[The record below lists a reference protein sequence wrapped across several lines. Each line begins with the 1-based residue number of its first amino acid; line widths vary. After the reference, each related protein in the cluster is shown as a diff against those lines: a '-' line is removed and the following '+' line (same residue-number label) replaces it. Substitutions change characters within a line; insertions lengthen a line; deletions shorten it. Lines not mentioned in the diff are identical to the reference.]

1 MKIPTKE
8 EIYFKFFNEVV
19 TEYNIDIE
27 KVDFNIPYKIV
38 KNLCDS
44 LNIDLINLKEP
55 FQIAKEQV
63 FFNFDEH
70 LNKNGH
76 IEIANKIASK
86 YANNDKINKL
96 QNLPTYSRYPRYSNS
111 TNTILFQSFIDG
123 NSELFLHNSNG
134 AINRLTHNNEDEGH
148 AVFFNNDDDKFV
160 ITQGDVG
167 NNYSKVVIWNSN
179 SNERLLIGGDT
190 LFASMEAAYD
200 DLSER
205 MKIYLDGL
213 NATHSGEQ
221 IYRGR
226 YNNQKHD
233 DTNVTYPR
241 NVHPVVRT
249 HPVTGRK
256 SIFVNKTFTTQIN
269 EIPKAESD
277 SVLAFLYSHCAKPD
291 YQVRFKWQPH
301 SIAFWDNRC
310 VQHLALWDYY
320 PQVRSGYRVT
330 VKGDKPF

>member
-1 MKIPTKE
+1 MGYETI
-8 EIYFKFFNEVV
+8 EITPMTPRIGAEV
-19 TEYNIDIE
+19 
-27 KVDFNIPYKIV
+27 
-38 KNLCDS
+38 S
-44 LNIDLINLKEP
+44 GIDLTESLGNQQFQELHDALMEHSVLFFRNQDVDVEQHKNFGRLFGDLHIHPGSPPPPGHPEILIVHADKDSKHIAGENWHSDVTCDAEP
-55 FQIAKEQV
+55 PMGSIL
-63 FFNFDEH
+63 H
-70 LNKNGH
+70 LWEVPK
-76 IEIANKIASK
+76 S
-86 YANNDKINKL
+86 
-96 QNLPTYSRYPRYSNS
+96 
-111 TNTILFQSFIDG
+111 
-123 NSELFLHNSNG
+123 
-134 AINRLTHNNEDEGH
+134 
-148 AVFFNNDDDKFV
+148 
-160 ITQGDVG
+160 
-167 NNYSKVVIWNSN
+167 
-179 SNERLLIGGDT
+179 GGDT

-256 SIFVNKTFTTQIN
+256 SIFVNKTFTTHIN

>member
-1 MKIPTKE
+1 MGYETI
-8 EIYFKFFNEVV
+8 EITPMTPRIGAEV
-19 TEYNIDIE
+19 
-27 KVDFNIPYKIV
+27 
-38 KNLCDS
+38 S
-44 LNIDLINLKEP
+44 GIDLTKSLGNQQFQELHDALMEHSVLFFRNQDVDVEQHKNFGRLFGDLHIHPGSPPPPGHPEILIVHADKDSKHIAGENWHSDVTCDAEP
-55 FQIAKEQV
+55 PMGSIL
-63 FFNFDEH
+63 H
-70 LNKNGH
+70 LWEVPK
-76 IEIANKIASK
+76 S
-86 YANNDKINKL
+86 
-96 QNLPTYSRYPRYSNS
+96 
-111 TNTILFQSFIDG
+111 
-123 NSELFLHNSNG
+123 
-134 AINRLTHNNEDEGH
+134 
-148 AVFFNNDDDKFV
+148 
-160 ITQGDVG
+160 
-167 NNYSKVVIWNSN
+167 
-179 SNERLLIGGDT
+179 GGDT

-205 MKIYLDGL
+205 MKTYLDGL

-256 SIFVNKTFTTQIN
+256 SIFVNKTFTTRIN

>member
-1 MKIPTKE
+1 MGYETI
-8 EIYFKFFNEVV
+8 EITPMTPRIGAEV
-19 TEYNIDIE
+19 
-27 KVDFNIPYKIV
+27 
-38 KNLCDS
+38 S
-44 LNIDLINLKEP
+44 GIDLTKSLGNQQFQELHDALMEHSVLFFRNQDVDVEQHKNFGRLFGDLHIHPGSPPPPGHPEILIVHSDKDSKHIAGENWHSDVTCDAEP
-55 FQIAKEQV
+55 PMGSIL
-63 FFNFDEH
+63 H
-70 LNKNGH
+70 LWEVPK
-76 IEIANKIASK
+76 S
-86 YANNDKINKL
+86 
-96 QNLPTYSRYPRYSNS
+96 
-111 TNTILFQSFIDG
+111 
-123 NSELFLHNSNG
+123 
-134 AINRLTHNNEDEGH
+134 
-148 AVFFNNDDDKFV
+148 
-160 ITQGDVG
+160 
-167 NNYSKVVIWNSN
+167 
-179 SNERLLIGGDT
+179 GGDT

-256 SIFVNKTFTTQIN
+256 SIFVNKTFTTHIN

>member
-1 MKIPTKE
+1 MGYETI
-8 EIYFKFFNEVV
+8 EITPMTPRIGAE
-19 TEYNIDIE
+19 I
-27 KVDFNIPYKIV
+27 
-38 KNLCDS
+38 S
-44 LNIDLINLKEP
+44 GIDLTKSLGNQQFQELHDALMEHSVLFFRDQDVDVKQHKNFGRLFGELHIHPGSPPPPGHPEILIVHADKNSKHIAGENWHSDVTCDPEP
-55 FQIAKEQV
+55 PMGSIL
-63 FFNFDEH
+63 H
-70 LNKNGH
+70 LWEVPK
-76 IEIANKIASK
+76 S
-86 YANNDKINKL
+86 
-96 QNLPTYSRYPRYSNS
+96 
-111 TNTILFQSFIDG
+111 
-123 NSELFLHNSNG
+123 
-134 AINRLTHNNEDEGH
+134 
-148 AVFFNNDDDKFV
+148 
-160 ITQGDVG
+160 
-167 NNYSKVVIWNSN
+167 
-179 SNERLLIGGDT
+179 GGDT

-226 YNNQKHD
+226 YNDKNHD
-233 DTNVTYPR
+233 DTNLTYPK

-256 SIFVNKTFTTQIN
+256 SIFVNKTFTTHIN
-269 EIPKAESD
+269 DLPKAESD
-277 SVLAFLYSHCAKPD
+277 SILAFLYSHCAKPD

-330 VKGDKPF
+330 IKGDRPF

>member
-1 MKIPTKE
+1 MGYETI
-8 EIYFKFFNEVV
+8 EITPMTPRIGAEV
-19 TEYNIDIE
+19 
-27 KVDFNIPYKIV
+27 
-38 KNLCDS
+38 S
-44 LNIDLINLKEP
+44 GIDLTESLGNQQFQELHDALMEHSVLFFRNQDVDVEQHKNFGRLFGDLHIHPGSPPPPGHPEILIVHADKNSKHIAGENWHSDVTCDAEP
-55 FQIAKEQV
+55 PMGSIL
-63 FFNFDEH
+63 H
-70 LNKNGH
+70 LWEVPK
-76 IEIANKIASK
+76 S
-86 YANNDKINKL
+86 
-96 QNLPTYSRYPRYSNS
+96 
-111 TNTILFQSFIDG
+111 
-123 NSELFLHNSNG
+123 
-134 AINRLTHNNEDEGH
+134 
-148 AVFFNNDDDKFV
+148 
-160 ITQGDVG
+160 
-167 NNYSKVVIWNSN
+167 
-179 SNERLLIGGDT
+179 GGDT

-256 SIFVNKTFTTQIN
+256 SIFVNKTFTTHIN

>member
-1 MKIPTKE
+1 MGYETI
-8 EIYFKFFNEVV
+8 EITPMTPRIGAEV
-19 TEYNIDIE
+19 
-27 KVDFNIPYKIV
+27 
-38 KNLCDS
+38 S
-44 LNIDLINLKEP
+44 GIDLTKSLGNQQFQELHDALMEHSVLFFRNQDVDVEQHKNFGRLFGDLHIHPGSPPPPGHPEILIVHADKDSKHIAGENWHSDVTCDAEP
-55 FQIAKEQV
+55 PMGSIL
-63 FFNFDEH
+63 H
-70 LNKNGH
+70 LWEVPK
-76 IEIANKIASK
+76 S
-86 YANNDKINKL
+86 
-96 QNLPTYSRYPRYSNS
+96 
-111 TNTILFQSFIDG
+111 
-123 NSELFLHNSNG
+123 
-134 AINRLTHNNEDEGH
+134 
-148 AVFFNNDDDKFV
+148 
-160 ITQGDVG
+160 
-167 NNYSKVVIWNSN
+167 
-179 SNERLLIGGDT
+179 GGDT

-226 YNNQKHD
+226 YNNQNHD
-233 DTNVTYPR
+233 DANLTYPR
-241 NVHPVVRT
+241 NVHPVIRT

-256 SIFVNKTFTTQIN
+256 SIFVNKTFTTHIN

>member
-1 MKIPTKE
+1 MGYETI
-8 EIYFKFFNEVV
+8 EITPMTPRIGAEV
-19 TEYNIDIE
+19 
-27 KVDFNIPYKIV
+27 
-38 KNLCDS
+38 S
-44 LNIDLINLKEP
+44 GIDLTKSLGNQQFQELHDALMEHSVLFFRNQDVDVEQHKNFGRLFGDLHIHPGSPPPPGHPEILIVHADKDSKHIAGENWHSDVTCDAEP
-55 FQIAKEQV
+55 PMGSIL
-63 FFNFDEH
+63 H
-70 LNKNGH
+70 LWEVPK
-76 IEIANKIASK
+76 S
-86 YANNDKINKL
+86 
-96 QNLPTYSRYPRYSNS
+96 
-111 TNTILFQSFIDG
+111 
-123 NSELFLHNSNG
+123 
-134 AINRLTHNNEDEGH
+134 
-148 AVFFNNDDDKFV
+148 
-160 ITQGDVG
+160 
-167 NNYSKVVIWNSN
+167 
-179 SNERLLIGGDT
+179 GGDT

-213 NATHSGEQ
+213 TATHSGEQ

-241 NVHPVVRT
+241 NIHPVVRT

-256 SIFVNKTFTTQIN
+256 SIFVNKTFTTHIN

>member
-1 MKIPTKE
+1 MGYETI
-8 EIYFKFFNEVV
+8 EITPMTPRIGAEV
-19 TEYNIDIE
+19 
-27 KVDFNIPYKIV
+27 
-38 KNLCDS
+38 S
-44 LNIDLINLKEP
+44 GIDLTKSLGNQQFQELHDALMEHSVLFFRNQDVDVEQHKNFGRLFGDLHIHPGSPPPPGHPEILIAHADKDSKHIAGENWHSDVTCDAEP
-55 FQIAKEQV
+55 PMGSIL
-63 FFNFDEH
+63 H
-70 LNKNGH
+70 LWEVPK
-76 IEIANKIASK
+76 S
-86 YANNDKINKL
+86 
-96 QNLPTYSRYPRYSNS
+96 
-111 TNTILFQSFIDG
+111 
-123 NSELFLHNSNG
+123 
-134 AINRLTHNNEDEGH
+134 
-148 AVFFNNDDDKFV
+148 
-160 ITQGDVG
+160 
-167 NNYSKVVIWNSN
+167 
-179 SNERLLIGGDT
+179 GGDT

-241 NVHPVVRT
+241 NIHPVVRT

-256 SIFVNKTFTTQIN
+256 SIFVNKTFTTHIN

>member
-1 MKIPTKE
+1 MGYETI
-8 EIYFKFFNEVV
+8 EITPMTPRIGAEV
-19 TEYNIDIE
+19 
-27 KVDFNIPYKIV
+27 
-38 KNLCDS
+38 S
-44 LNIDLINLKEP
+44 GIDLTKSLGNQQFQELHDALMEHSVLFFRNQDIDVEQHKNFGRLFGELHIHPGSPPPPGHPEILIVHADKDSKHIAGENWHSDVTCDAEP
-55 FQIAKEQV
+55 PMGSIL
-63 FFNFDEH
+63 H
-70 LNKNGH
+70 LWEVPK
-76 IEIANKIASK
+76 S
-86 YANNDKINKL
+86 
-96 QNLPTYSRYPRYSNS
+96 
-111 TNTILFQSFIDG
+111 
-123 NSELFLHNSNG
+123 
-134 AINRLTHNNEDEGH
+134 
-148 AVFFNNDDDKFV
+148 
-160 ITQGDVG
+160 
-167 NNYSKVVIWNSN
+167 
-179 SNERLLIGGDT
+179 GGDT
-190 LFASMEAAYD
+190 LFASMEAAYY

-205 MKIYLDGL
+205 MKVYLDGL

-226 YNNQKHD
+226 YNNQNHD
-233 DTNVTYPR
+233 DTNLTYPR

-256 SIFVNKTFTTQIN
+256 SIFVNKTFTTHIN

>member
-1 MKIPTKE
+1 MGYETI
-8 EIYFKFFNEVV
+8 EITPMTPRIGAEV
-19 TEYNIDIE
+19 
-27 KVDFNIPYKIV
+27 
-38 KNLCDS
+38 S
-44 LNIDLINLKEP
+44 GIDLTKSLGNQQFQELHDALMEHSVLFFRNQDVDVEQHKHFGRLFGDLHIHPGSPPPPGHPEILIVHADKDSKHIAGENWHSDVTCDAEP
-55 FQIAKEQV
+55 PMGSIL
-63 FFNFDEH
+63 H
-70 LNKNGH
+70 LWEVPK
-76 IEIANKIASK
+76 S
-86 YANNDKINKL
+86 
-96 QNLPTYSRYPRYSNS
+96 
-111 TNTILFQSFIDG
+111 
-123 NSELFLHNSNG
+123 
-134 AINRLTHNNEDEGH
+134 
-148 AVFFNNDDDKFV
+148 
-160 ITQGDVG
+160 
-167 NNYSKVVIWNSN
+167 
-179 SNERLLIGGDT
+179 GGDT

-213 NATHSGEQ
+213 TATHSGEQ

-241 NVHPVVRT
+241 NIHPVVRT

-256 SIFVNKTFTTQIN
+256 SIFVNKTFTTRIN

>member
-1 MKIPTKE
+1 MGYGTI
-8 EIYFKFFNEVV
+8 EITPMTPRIGAEV
-19 TEYNIDIE
+19 
-27 KVDFNIPYKIV
+27 
-38 KNLCDS
+38 S
-44 LNIDLINLKEP
+44 GIDLTKSLGNQQFQELHDALMEHSVLFFRNQDVDVEQHKNFGRLFGDLHIHPGSPPPPGHPEILIVHADKDSKHIAGENWHSDVTCDAEP
-55 FQIAKEQV
+55 PMGSIL
-63 FFNFDEH
+63 H
-70 LNKNGH
+70 LW
-76 IEIANKIASK
+76 EVPAA
-86 YANNDKINKL
+86 
-96 QNLPTYSRYPRYSNS
+96 
-111 TNTILFQSFIDG
+111 
-123 NSELFLHNSNG
+123 
-134 AINRLTHNNEDEGH
+134 
-148 AVFFNNDDDKFV
+148 
-160 ITQGDVG
+160 
-167 NNYSKVVIWNSN
+167 
-179 SNERLLIGGDT
+179 GGDT

-226 YNNQKHD
+226 YNNQNHD
-233 DTNVTYPR
+233 DTKVTYPR

-269 EIPKAESD
+269 DIPKAESD

>member
-1 MKIPTKE
+1 MGYETI
-8 EIYFKFFNEVV
+8 EITPMTPRIGAEV
-19 TEYNIDIE
+19 
-27 KVDFNIPYKIV
+27 
-38 KNLCDS
+38 S
-44 LNIDLINLKEP
+44 GIDLTKSLGNQQFQELHDALMEHSVLFFRNQDVDVEQHKNFGRLFGDLHIHPGSPPPPGHPEILIVHADKDSKHIAGENWHSDVTCDAEP
-55 FQIAKEQV
+55 PMGSIL
-63 FFNFDEH
+63 H
-70 LNKNGH
+70 LWEVPK
-76 IEIANKIASK
+76 S
-86 YANNDKINKL
+86 
-96 QNLPTYSRYPRYSNS
+96 
-111 TNTILFQSFIDG
+111 
-123 NSELFLHNSNG
+123 
-134 AINRLTHNNEDEGH
+134 
-148 AVFFNNDDDKFV
+148 
-160 ITQGDVG
+160 
-167 NNYSKVVIWNSN
+167 
-179 SNERLLIGGDT
+179 GGDT

-205 MKIYLDGL
+205 MKIYLDEQ
-213 NATHSGEQ
+213 NATHSGEK

-256 SIFVNKTFTTQIN
+256 SIFVNKTFTTHIN

>member
-1 MKIPTKE
+1 MGYGTI
-8 EIYFKFFNEVV
+8 EITPMTPRIGAEV
-19 TEYNIDIE
+19 
-27 KVDFNIPYKIV
+27 
-38 KNLCDS
+38 S
-44 LNIDLINLKEP
+44 GIDLTKSLGNQQFQELHDALMEHSVLFFRNQDVDVEQHKNFGRLFGDLHIHPGSPPPPGHPEILIVHADKDSKHIAGENWHSDVTCDAEP
-55 FQIAKEQV
+55 PMGSIL
-63 FFNFDEH
+63 H
-70 LNKNGH
+70 LW
-76 IEIANKIASK
+76 EV
-86 YANNDKINKL
+86 
-96 QNLPTYSRYPRYSNS
+96 PT
-111 TNTILFQSFIDG
+111 
-123 NSELFLHNSNG
+123 
-134 AINRLTHNNEDEGH
+134 A
-148 AVFFNNDDDKFV
+148 
-160 ITQGDVG
+160 
-167 NNYSKVVIWNSN
+167 
-179 SNERLLIGGDT
+179 GGDT

-226 YNNQKHD
+226 YNNQNHN
-233 DTNVTYPR
+233 DTKVTYPR

-269 EIPKAESD
+269 DIPKAESD

>member
-1 MKIPTKE
+1 MGYETI
-8 EIYFKFFNEVV
+8 EITPMTPRIGAEV
-19 TEYNIDIE
+19 
-27 KVDFNIPYKIV
+27 
-38 KNLCDS
+38 S
-44 LNIDLINLKEP
+44 GIDLTKSLGNQQFQELHDALMEHSVLFFRNQDVDVEQHKNFGRLFGDLHIHPGSPPPPGHPEILIVHADKDSKHIAGENWHSDVTCDAEP
-55 FQIAKEQV
+55 PMGSIL
-63 FFNFDEH
+63 H
-70 LNKNGH
+70 LW
-76 IEIANKIASK
+76 EVPES
-86 YANNDKINKL
+86 
-96 QNLPTYSRYPRYSNS
+96 
-111 TNTILFQSFIDG
+111 
-123 NSELFLHNSNG
+123 
-134 AINRLTHNNEDEGH
+134 
-148 AVFFNNDDDKFV
+148 
-160 ITQGDVG
+160 
-167 NNYSKVVIWNSN
+167 
-179 SNERLLIGGDT
+179 GGDT

-213 NATHSGEQ
+213 TATHSGEQ

-256 SIFVNKTFTTQIN
+256 SIFVNKTFTTHIN

>member
-1 MKIPTKE
+1 MGYETI
-8 EIYFKFFNEVV
+8 EITPMTPRIGAEV
-19 TEYNIDIE
+19 
-27 KVDFNIPYKIV
+27 
-38 KNLCDS
+38 S
-44 LNIDLINLKEP
+44 GIDLTKSLGNQQFQELHDALMEHSVLFFRNQDVDVEQHKNFGRLFGDLHIHPGSPPPPGHPEILIVHADKDSKHIAGENWHSDVTCDAEP
-55 FQIAKEQV
+55 PMGSIL
-63 FFNFDEH
+63 H
-70 LNKNGH
+70 LWEVPK
-76 IEIANKIASK
+76 S
-86 YANNDKINKL
+86 
-96 QNLPTYSRYPRYSNS
+96 
-111 TNTILFQSFIDG
+111 
-123 NSELFLHNSNG
+123 
-134 AINRLTHNNEDEGH
+134 
-148 AVFFNNDDDKFV
+148 
-160 ITQGDVG
+160 
-167 NNYSKVVIWNSN
+167 
-179 SNERLLIGGDT
+179 GGDT

-226 YNNQKHD
+226 YNTQKHD

-256 SIFVNKTFTTQIN
+256 SIFVNKTFTTHIN